1 MEEANPYIDALQ
13 LPIEVWNKVFAFL
26 KPDCSEIERWHSEVD
41 ELVTQQA
48 QLHQLRLVC
57 TKFNKV
63 IDQHPELLDHLLP
76 GHMPW
81 QSWPSLL
88 RWLQR
93 DRSHV
98 RIVMPSCDGDS
109 HALLLGALACPFM
122 SPILLI
128 LAASE
133 LLE

>member
-63 IDQHPELLDHLLP
+63 IDQHPELWTSCYQVTCP
-76 GHMPW
+76 G
-81 QSWPSLL
+81 
-88 RWLQR
+88 
-93 DRSHV
+93 
-98 RIVMPSCDGDS
+98 
-109 HALLLGALACPFM
+109 
-122 SPILLI
+122 SPGP
-128 LAASE
+128 AFYVGCSGTEAMFV
-133 LLE
+133 